1 MPKSKDHRLPTN
13 ISSKC
18 VKCGTCHSVCPV
30 FDAVP
35 TESHTARGKMAL
47 IEAVAQGRLE
57 ESERYRDYLE
67 ACLLCGACQEA
78 CPNEVPTLAAML
90 EARESLAG
98 RMGLKTGKGMIL
110 NHLLATARGF
120 RLAMRTGRAVQGLM
134 FRRIP
139 ESSGLRRRFPLPL
152 IPEDR
157 TIPGVA
163 RDFFTDLYTGTVR
176 TGSGPR
182 VGIFAGCMTN
192 YFYPE
197 TGADMVDLL
206 GMLGATVVVP
216 EGQVCC
222 GMPALAGGARDTVR
236 DLAMQNLEAFEEYDL
251 DAIVTGCA
259 SCGGNL
265 KDNFRALLAEAGASE
280 PRIEAF
286 LSKVMDI
293 NEYLARMG
301 LPSRTGE
308 GADEEAGREPLTVT
322 YHHPCHL
329 GRLQG
334 VKEEPVRLI
343 QALPGVRYVPM
354 EEADRCCGMGGSFS
368 IENYDISKRINDR
381 KVDRILETGAQAVV
395 TSCPACI
402 LHIRDGLR
410 RRGRADVEV
419 HHVAE
424 LITRRMEEEE
434 VESGKEKGE
443 SGRGDAETRGRGE
456 EVSCEGE
463 RGG

>member
-1 MPKSKDHRLPTN
+1 MPKSKGHPLPTR

-18 VKCGTCHSVCPV
+18 VKCGTCHPVCPV
-30 FDAVP
+30 FAAVP
-35 TESHTARGKMAL
+35 EESHNARGKMAL

-57 ESERYRDYLE
+57 ESGRYRDYLE

-78 CPNEVPTLAAML
+78 CPNEVPTLTAML

-110 NHLLATARGF
+110 NHLLGTARGF
-120 RLAMRTGRAVQGLM
+120 RLALKAGRAFQGLM

-157 TIPGVA
+157 TLPGVA
-163 RDFFTDLYTGTVR
+163 RDFFTDLFAGTVR
-176 TGSGPR
+176 RGSGPR

-197 TGADMVDLL
+197 IGADMVDLL
-206 GMLGATVVVP
+206 GRLGAAVVVP
-216 EGQVCC
+216 EDQVCC

-236 DLAMQNLEAFEEYDL
+236 DLAMQNLEAFEKYDL

-265 KDNFRALLAEAGASE
+265 KDNFRALLAESGVAEA
-280 PRIEAF
+280 RIDAF

-293 NEYLARMG
+293 NEYLAGTELSSRPG
-301 LPSRTGE
+301 WGGEELP
-308 GADEEAGREPLTVT
+308 GREPLTVT

-334 VKEEPVRLI
+334 VKEEPIRLI

-410 RRGRADVEV
+410 RRGREEVEV
-419 HHVAE
+419 LHVLE
-424 LITRRMEEEE
+424 LVARRAADEK
-434 VESGKEKGE
+434 VESGKVEE
-443 SGRGDAETRGRGE
+443 SVEIRK
-456 EVSCEGE
+456 
-463 RGG
+463 